1 MSDVMP
7 IGLLSRKTGVKIP
20 TIRYYES
27 VGLLRPPPR
36 SEGNRRLYGPAAVDR
51 LRFIRNARVTGLR
64 LRDIAG
70 ILALRD
76 SGQAPCGRVEALVA
90 QLNHDIDSARR
101 AVT

>member
-36 SEGNRRLYGPAAVDR
+36 SEGNRRLY
-51 LRFIRNARVTGLR
+51 
-64 LRDIAG
+64 
-70 ILALRD
+70 
-76 SGQAPCGRVEALVA
+76 
-90 QLNHDIDSARR
+90 
-101 AVT
+101 